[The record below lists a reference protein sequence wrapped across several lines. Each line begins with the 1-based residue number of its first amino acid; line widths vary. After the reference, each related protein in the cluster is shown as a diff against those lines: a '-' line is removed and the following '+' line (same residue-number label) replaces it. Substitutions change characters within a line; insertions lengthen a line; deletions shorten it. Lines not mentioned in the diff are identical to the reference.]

1 MPSKAK
7 FTREEIVSAAMRI
20 VERDGFEVLTAR
32 TLGTELGSS
41 TRPIFTVFDSME
53 DVITE
58 VYKQAK
64 SVYGSYI
71 KKGLEERLAFK
82 GVGLAYIRFAT
93 ERPRLFRLL
102 FMKERLEKP
111 NIKNVLRGI
120 EEHYDRIMA
129 SIVDEYGL
137 SVEAAEE
144 LYFDLWVFSHG
155 VAVMTVTNVCKFDSA
170 QINHM
175 LTRVFTALFGKFK
188 SEK

>member
-1 MPSKAK
+1 M
-7 FTREEIVSAAMRI
+7 
-20 VERDGFEVLTAR
+20 
-32 TLGTELGSS
+32 
-41 TRPIFTVFDSME
+41 
-53 DVITE
+53 
-58 VYKQAK
+58 
-64 SVYGSYI
+64 
-71 KKGLEERLAFK
+71 
-82 GVGLAYIRFAT
+82 
-93 ERPRLFRLL
+93 
-102 FMKERLEKP
+102 EKP